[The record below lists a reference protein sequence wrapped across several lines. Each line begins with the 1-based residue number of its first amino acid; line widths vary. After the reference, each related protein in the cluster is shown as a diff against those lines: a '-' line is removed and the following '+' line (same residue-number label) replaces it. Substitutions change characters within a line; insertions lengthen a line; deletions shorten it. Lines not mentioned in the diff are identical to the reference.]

1 MIGMMVVDGHSLPR
15 KVLRYS
21 SQVAE
26 KLTVSRDN
34 TFERTP
40 TSIEADMNS

>member
-1 MIGMMVVDGHSLPR
+1 MTVKRGAGSLGPALVVHGI
-15 KVLRYS
+15 S
-21 SQVAE
+21 SQLAE

>member
-1 MIGMMVVDGHSLPR
+1 MIGVMVVDSHSLPR
-15 KVLRYS
+15 KFLRDS

-34 TFERTP
+34 TFEQTP